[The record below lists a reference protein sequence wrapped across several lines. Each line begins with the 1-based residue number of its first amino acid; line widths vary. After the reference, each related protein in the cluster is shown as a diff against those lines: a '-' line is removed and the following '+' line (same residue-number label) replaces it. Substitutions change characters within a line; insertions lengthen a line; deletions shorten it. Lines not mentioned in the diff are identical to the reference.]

1 MKALELYIHI
11 PFCVRKCKYCDF
23 LSGPGDTASQE
34 AYVESLCR
42 EIFSYE
48 DLAKA
53 YRVVSI
59 FVGGGTPSVL
69 EARQTERIFQAI
81 RETFLFAEDA
91 EITTELNPGTVDE
104 EKFKTYQKLGINR
117 LSIGLQSADNKDL
130 QLLGRIHTWEDFLH
144 TYQLARKQGF
154 SNINIDLMSAIP
166 GQQPED
172 WEKTLRTVAELGPEH
187 ISAYSLIIEEG
198 TPFYE
203 KYGRQEEEREKGIPI
218 PVSELLP
225 DEEAERTMY
234 WRTEEILKEYGYD
247 HYEISNYAR
256 AGKECR
262 HNIGYWERTPYLGIG
277 SGAASLIDNCRFSYQ
292 ADRTKLALGEKEELT
307 RQEQMEETMFLGLRM
322 MKGVSRS
329 QFFETYGVQMEE
341 VYGETIS
348 FLKKEKLLEEKNGRV
363 CLTRRGTD
371 ISNYVMS
378 EFLQ

>member
-1 MKALELYIHI
+1 MKELELYIHI
-11 PFCVRKCKYCDF
+11 PFCVKKCKYCDF
-23 LSGPGDTASQE
+23 LSGPGDASGQE
-34 AYVESLCR
+34 AYVESLCH
-42 EIFSYE
+42 EILSYK

-69 EARQTERIFQAI
+69 EAGQTEQIFQAI
-81 RETFLFAEDA
+81 RETFFVAEDA

-104 EKFKTYQKLGINR
+104 EKLKTYQKLGINR

-130 QLLGRIHTWEDFLH
+130 QMLGRIHTWEDFLH

-166 GQQPED
+166 GQRSED

-203 KYGRQEEEREKGIPI
+203 KYGRQEEEREKGIII
-218 PVSELLP
+218 PDSELLP
-225 DEEAERTMY
+225 DEEAERMMY
-234 WRTEEILKEYGYD
+234 WRTEEILKEYGYE
-247 HYEISNYAR
+247 HYEISNYAK

-262 HNIGYWERTPYLGIG
+262 HNIGYWERVPYLGIG
-277 SGAASLIDNCRFSYQ
+277 SGAASLIDNCRFSYL
-292 ADRTKLALGEKEELT
+292 ADRTKLALEEKEELT

-329 QFFETYGVQMEE
+329 KFFETYGVQMEE
-341 VYGETIS
+341 IYGETIT

-363 CLTRRGTD
+363 YLTRRGTD